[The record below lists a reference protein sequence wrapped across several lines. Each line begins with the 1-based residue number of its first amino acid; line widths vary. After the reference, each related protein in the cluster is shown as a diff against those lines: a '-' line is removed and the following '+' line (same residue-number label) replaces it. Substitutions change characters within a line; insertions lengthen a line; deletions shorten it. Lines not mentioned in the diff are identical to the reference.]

1 MSEKYLDFSK
11 IFFLSINISEI
22 NMPILEYNGKK
33 PEISSKSYVSPQS
46 TIIGDVKVSD
56 NVIIWPGSIIRAE
69 NSPIFIGE
77 YSTIFNGVIM
87 LTRSQKS
94 SINVGRYCI
103 IETGV
108 VLLGCFMEDYVQIK
122 ETTLIFEEASIGEG
136 VIIMNGS
143 QVPPGLT
150 IPARTVMRG
159 IPVEPLREQTR
170 NDVLKQKERAENYSQ
185 LFIKIIDQLP
195 NAQGYLLTLPD
206 FLKLMIKKE

>member
-1 MSEKYLDFSK
+1 
-11 IFFLSINISEI
+11 
-22 NMPILEYNGKK
+22 MPIIEYNGKK
-33 PEISSKSYVSPQS
+33 PVISANSYVSPQS
-46 TIIGDVKVSD
+46 TIIGDVKISD
-56 NVIIWPGSIIRAE
+56 NVVIWPGSIIRAE
-69 NSPIFIGE
+69 NSPIVIGE

-94 SINVGRYCI
+94 SINIGRYCI

-150 IPARTVMRG
+150 IPARTVMKG
-159 IPVEPLREQTR
+159 IPVEPLRQQTR
-170 NDVLKQKERAENYSQ
+170 NDLLKQKERAENYSQ

-206 FLKLMIKKE
+206 FLKLMIQKE